1 MAIFDFV
8 KSAGQSLSEGLE
20 QAAETAAEA
29 VKSLSLSAV
38 EAKVKASKI
47 ECQDLSLKKVDDDT
61 VKVYAVVKS
70 AEAKE
75 NLILLV
81 GNTPGVAKV
90 EDAVKVR
97 AEDGT
102 ESAGKAPKFYT
113 VVSGDTLSAI
123 AQRELGDGNRYMEIF
138 EANRNILNN
147 PDAIDVGQTLR
158 IPQA

>member
-29 VKSLSLSAV
+29 VESLSMSAV
-38 EAKVKASKI
+38 EAKIKASDI
-47 ECQDLSLKKVDDDT
+47 ECKDLSLKKVDDET
-61 VKVYAVVKS
+61 VKVYAVVSS

-75 NLILLV
+75 NLILMV

-90 EDAVKVR
+90 EDAVKVV
-97 AEDGT
+97 AVDGST
-102 ESAGKAPKFYT
+102 GGGAASKFYT
-113 VVSGDTLSAI
+113 VVSGDSLSAI
-123 AQRELGDGNRYMEIF
+123 AQRELGDANRYMEIF
-138 EANRNILNN
+138 EANRNILTN